1 MAEENDNILFH
12 KLEVAASIV
21 LRLSTSPRTTY
32 RSRRLFLKVT
42 SHSFCRSSFPNRTRF
57 AGLRFAFG
65 CKLGNCGFY
74 TVGMLQLVVSD
85 NRLRRAFFFS
95 RSPHH
100 VQMGLAF
107 LKQQMYNVSKIN
119 TGELVVQAERKSS
132 NFDPLT

>member
-1 MAEENDNILFH
+1 MGEGRGIYSVAMFH
-12 KLEVAASIV
+12 VAADDISFAA
-21 LRLSTSPRTTY
+21 T
-32 RSRRLFLKVT
+32 FLKVT

-85 NRLRRAFFFS
+85 NRLQRAFFFS
-95 RSPHH
+95 RSAHH
-100 VQMGLAF
+100 VQIGLAF